1 MAMQTVVKRQGD
13 PLVYLFAQG
22 QWYFY
27 NPADKP
33 IGSGAMGDVY
43 RGYSCTTR
51 KPIAVKRV
59 KDAFAN
65 SPMIRERA
73 RQEASLSYRHPN
85 LVEMLGCCEYAQ
97 DKGPIFILSNF
108 VNGTNV
114 DGYMKYF
121 ENSPLRV
128 EKACCV
134 IYSVLDAL
142 DYIHSKGVVHRDI
155 KPSNIMVE
163 NDNNVRLMDLGIAR
177 MNFAGKHTVAG
188 FIGTPDYA
196 APEQI
201 KQGDAPGGGSKIT
214 AATDIYS
221 LGITFYEL
229 LTGTNPMASESE
241 AECLRKQAKESLPAH
256 PDIPRRLMKVIYKA
270 TEKDPAQRYQRA
282 SEFKQAVM
290 EAMTPRPHWWENV
303 FGGLSFD
310 FLTVMSII
318 LLIAVIVFI
327 IMMI

>member
-142 DYIHSKGVVHRDI
+142 DYIHSKGDQKSVV
-155 KPSNIMVE
+155 
-163 NDNNVRLMDLGIAR
+163 
-177 MNFAGKHTVAG
+177 
-188 FIGTPDYA
+188 
-196 APEQI
+196 
-201 KQGDAPGGGSKIT
+201 
-214 AATDIYS
+214 
-221 LGITFYEL
+221 
-229 LTGTNPMASESE
+229 
-241 AECLRKQAKESLPAH
+241 
-256 PDIPRRLMKVIYKA
+256 
-270 TEKDPAQRYQRA
+270 
-282 SEFKQAVM
+282 
-290 EAMTPRPHWWENV
+290 
-303 FGGLSFD
+303 
-310 FLTVMSII
+310 
-318 LLIAVIVFI
+318 
-327 IMMI
+327 